1 MTTDFS
7 KYDANQLPSAEVLG
21 RQRYAIVVADWN
33 NDITYPM
40 MFGAIETLTKHGV
53 PVENIDVLHVPGAV
67 ELTYGAARIMKE
79 ERIDAIIAIGCVIQG
94 DTPHF
99 DYVCQSVTQGVAILN
114 AQGKVPVIFSV
125 LTVKEKQQALAV
137 KDAAGVRNLEKI
149 VRAASDE
156 LMVVVSAMGKTTNAL
171 ERVVEFLDAG
181 KEEAALNQWVDIID
195 YHVAIMKE
203 LGLKPGSDI
212 RLQGEIPFDPQ
223 LSLDENYDQV
233 VSLGEIMSTQIVA
246 VYLLKQGLSV
256 EWWNIRAGWERPN
269 RPKIVIAQGF
279 IGGTSEG
286 KRTTLG
292 REGSDYTA
300 ALLGNYLDAESVTI
314 WKDVPGILNADPR
327 LEPDTILIPSL
338 RYQDAVE
345 LSYSGAQIIHP
356 KTIRPLENKKIPL
369 FVKPFGDP
377 EAEGSKI
384 AADGVGPIDVP
395 VYIWRKNQIL
405 ITMRAKDFAFV
416 LEESLSEIFE
426 IIHRHRLKVALIQ
439 SSAVTISVCVD
450 NTRFVPEA
458 IEELNQHFNVTY
470 NDHLSLLTIRG
481 TTPEILERAKAG
493 RTIML
498 SQTTRRTA
506 RLVVKE

>member
-1 MTTDFS
+1 M
-7 KYDANQLPSAEVLG
+7 
-21 RQRYAIVVADWN
+21 RQE
-33 NDITYPM
+33 
-40 MFGAIETLTKHGV
+40 GAQ
-53 PVENIDVLHVPGAV
+53 D
-67 ELTYGAARIMKE
+67 
-79 ERIDAIIAIGCVIQG
+79 
-94 DTPHF
+94 
-99 DYVCQSVTQGVAILN
+99 
-114 AQGKVPVIFSV
+114 
-125 LTVKEKQQALAV
+125 
-137 KDAAGVRNLEKI
+137 
-149 VRAASDE
+149 

-171 ERVVEFLDAG
+171 ERVVEFLRAG
-181 KEEAALNQWVDIID
+181 SEEQALNQWVDIID
-195 YHVAIMKE
+195 FHVAIMKE
-203 LGLKPGSDI
+203 LGLQPGTDI
-212 RLQGEIPFDPQ
+212 RLQGEIPYDPA
-223 LSLDENYDQV
+223 LSDDENYDQV
-233 VSLGEIMSTQIVA
+233 VSLGEILSTQIIA

-256 EWWNIRAGWERPN
+256 EWWNMPKLLRTDNTWREAKVDDETSRKVIQAGWNRPN
-269 RPKIVIAQGF
+269 RPSVVVAQGF
-279 IGGTSEG
+279 IGGTADG

-327 LEPDTILIPSL
+327 IEPNTVLIPSL

-356 KTIRPLENKKIPL
+356 KTIRPLENKQIPL

-377 EAEGSKI
+377 SADGSKI
-384 AADGVGPIDVP
+384 AADGIGPIDVP

-416 LEESLSEIFE
+416 LEESLSEIFD
-426 IIHRHRLKVALIQ
+426 IIHRHRLKVSLIQ

-450 NTRFVPEA
+450 NTRFVPAA
-458 IEELNQHFNVTY
+458 IEELQVHFNVSY
-470 NDHLSLLTIRG
+470 NDCLSLLTIRG

-493 RTIML
+493 RAIML

>member
-1 MTTDFS
+1 MKVYKFGGAS
-7 KYDANQLPSAEVLG
+7 VKNAE
-21 RQRYAIVVADWN
+21 
-33 NDITYPM
+33 
-40 MFGAIETLTKHGV
+40 
-53 PVENIDVLHVPGAV
+53 
-67 ELTYGAARIMKE
+67 
-79 ERIDAIIAIGCVIQG
+79 
-94 DTPHF
+94 
-99 DYVCQSVTQGVAILN
+99 
-114 AQGKVPVIFSV
+114 
-125 LTVKEKQQALAV
+125 
-137 KDAAGVRNLEKI
+137 GVRNVEKI
-149 VRAASDE
+149 VRLAGAQD

-181 KEEAALNQWVDIID
+181 KEEQALTQWIDIVDF
-195 YHVAIMKE
+195 HVAIMKE
-203 LGLKPGSDI
+203 LGLQPGSDI
-212 RLQGEIPFDPQ
+212 RLQGEIPYDPAK
-223 LSLDENYDQV
+223 SLDENYDQI

-256 EWWNIRAGWERPN
+256 EWWNMPKLLRTDDTWREAEVDDATSAELIRSGWNRLQRPA
-269 RPKIVIAQGF
+269 VVVTQGF
-279 IGGTSEG
+279 IGGTVDG
-286 KRTTLG
+286 RRTTLG

-338 RYQDAVE
+338 RYKDAVE

-356 KTIRPLENKKIPL
+356 KTIRPLENKHIPL
-369 FVKPFGDP
+369 FVKPFGEP
-377 EAEGSKI
+377 NAAGSCI
-384 AADGVGPIDVP
+384 SEDGVGPIDIP

-416 LEESLSEIFE
+416 LEESLSEIFD
-426 IIHRHRLKVALIQ
+426 IIHRHRLKVSLIQ

-458 IEELNQHFNVTY
+458 LAELQQHFNVTY
-470 NDHLSLLTIRG
+470 NENLSLLTIRG

-493 RTIML
+493 KTIML

-506 RLVVKE
+506 RLVVSE

>member
-1 MTTDFS
+1 M
-7 KYDANQLPSAEVLG
+7 KVYK
-21 RQRYAIVVADWN
+21 
-33 NDITYPM
+33 
-40 MFGAIETLTKHGV
+40 FG
-53 PVENIDVLHVPGAV
+53 GA
-67 ELTYGAARIMKE
+67 
-79 ERIDAIIAIGCVIQG
+79 
-94 DTPHF
+94 
-99 DYVCQSVTQGVAILN
+99 S
-114 AQGKVPVIFSV
+114 
-125 LTVKEKQQALAV
+125 V

-149 VRAASDE
+149 VRAADDE

-171 ERVVEFLDAG
+171 ERVVEFLYAG
-181 KEEAALNQWVDIID
+181 KEEQALNQWVDIID

-246 VYLLKQGLSV
+246 VYLLKQGLPV
-256 EWWNIRAGWERPN
+256 EWWNMPKLLRTDNTWREAKVDNETSAATIRAGWERAN
-269 RPKIVIAQGF
+269 RPSIVVTQGF
-279 IGGTSEG
+279 IGGTAEG

-300 ALLGNYLDAESVTI
+300 ALLGNYLDAVSVTI

-327 LEPDTILIPSL
+327 LEPNTILIPSL

-356 KTIRPLENKKIPL
+356 KTIRPLENKQIPL

-377 EAEGSKI
+377 GAAGSKI

-395 VYIWRKNQIL
+395 VYIWRKNQLL

-458 IEELNQHFNVTY
+458 IEELKQHFNVTY

-481 TTPEILERAKAG
+481 TTPEILERAKAD

-506 RLVVKE
+506 RLVVKEDSVPQAK

>member
-1 MTTDFS
+1 MRVY
-7 KYDANQLPSAEVLG
+7 K
-21 RQRYAIVVADWN
+21 
-33 NDITYPM
+33 
-40 MFGAIETLTKHGV
+40 FG
-53 PVENIDVLHVPGAV
+53 GA
-67 ELTYGAARIMKE
+67 
-79 ERIDAIIAIGCVIQG
+79 
-94 DTPHF
+94 
-99 DYVCQSVTQGVAILN
+99 S
-114 AQGKVPVIFSV
+114 
-125 LTVKEKQQALAV
+125 V
-137 KDAAGVRNLEKI
+137 KDANGVRNVEKI
-149 VRAASDE
+149 VRMVEDD

-171 ERVVEFLDAG
+171 ERVVELLDAG
-181 KEEAALNQWVDIID
+181 KEEQALSQWVDIID
-195 YHVAIMKE
+195 FHVAIMKE
-203 LGLKPGSDI
+203 LGLQPGSDI
-212 RLQGEIPFDPQ
+212 RLQGEIPFDPT
-223 LSLDENYDQV
+223 LPFDENYDQI

-256 EWWNIRAGWERPN
+256 EWWNMPKLLRTDNTWREAKVDDATSAAVIRAGWERPK
-269 RPKIVIAQGF
+269 RPKIVVTQGF
-279 IGGTSEG
+279 IGGTADG

-327 LEPDTILIPSL
+327 IEPNTVLIPSL

-356 KTIRPLENKKIPL
+356 KTIRPLENKQIPL
-369 FVKPFGDP
+369 LVKPFGDP
-377 EAEGSKI
+377 TAEGSRI
-384 AADGVGPIDVP
+384 SEDGVGPIDVP
-395 VYIWRKNQIL
+395 VYIWRMNQLL

-426 IIHRHRLKVALIQ
+426 IIHRHRLKVSLIQ

-450 NTRFVPEA
+450 NTRFVEEA
-458 IEELNQHFNVTY
+458 IEELKQHFNVTY

-481 TTPEILERAKAG
+481 TTPEILERAKDG
-493 RTIML
+493 RMVML

>member
-1 MTTDFS
+1 MKVF
-7 KYDANQLPSAEVLG
+7 K
-21 RQRYAIVVADWN
+21 
-33 NDITYPM
+33 
-40 MFGAIETLTKHGV
+40 FG
-53 PVENIDVLHVPGAV
+53 GA
-67 ELTYGAARIMKE
+67 
-79 ERIDAIIAIGCVIQG
+79 
-94 DTPHF
+94 
-99 DYVCQSVTQGVAILN
+99 S
-114 AQGKVPVIFSV
+114 
-125 LTVKEKQQALAV
+125 V
-137 KDAAGVRNLEKI
+137 KDANGVRNVEKI
-149 VRAASDE
+149 VRMNSTDDD

-171 ERVVEFLDAG
+171 ERVVEFLAAG
-181 KEEAALNQWVDIID
+181 KEDQALSQWVDIID
-195 YHVAIMKE
+195 FHVAIMKE
-203 LGLKPGSDI
+203 LGLQPGVDI
-212 RLQGEIPFDPQ
+212 RLQGEIPYDATLPY
-223 LSLDENYDQV
+223 DENYDQI
-233 VSLGEIMSTQIVA
+233 VSMGEIMSTQIVA

-256 EWWNIRAGWERPN
+256 EWWNMPKLLRTDATWREAVVDDAVSRSVIRAGWDRPR
-269 RPKIVIAQGF
+269 RPQIVVAQGF
-279 IGGTSEG
+279 IGGTADG

-327 LEPDTILIPSL
+327 IEPNTVLIRSL

-356 KTIRPLENKKIPL
+356 KTIRPLENKRIPL
-369 FVKPFGDP
+369 YVKPFGNP
-377 EAEGSKI
+377 TEEGSRI
-384 AADGVGPIDVP
+384 AEDGIGPIDVP

-416 LEESLSEIFE
+416 LEESLSEIFD
-426 IIHRHRLKVALIQ
+426 IIHTHRLKVSLIQ

-458 IEELNQHFNVTY
+458 IEALQQHFNVSY

-481 TTPEILERAKAG
+481 TTPEILEQAKNG

>member
-1 MTTDFS
+1 M
-7 KYDANQLPSAEVLG
+7 KVYK
-21 RQRYAIVVADWN
+21 
-33 NDITYPM
+33 
-40 MFGAIETLTKHGV
+40 FG
-53 PVENIDVLHVPGAV
+53 GA
-67 ELTYGAARIMKE
+67 
-79 ERIDAIIAIGCVIQG
+79 
-94 DTPHF
+94 
-99 DYVCQSVTQGVAILN
+99 S
-114 AQGKVPVIFSV
+114 
-125 LTVKEKQQALAV
+125 V
-137 KDAAGVRNLEKI
+137 KDANGVRNVERI
-149 VRAASDE
+149 IRMNNTEDG

-181 KEEAALNQWVDIID
+181 KEEAALNQWID
-195 YHVAIMKE
+195 VIDFHVAVMKE
-203 LGLKPGSDI
+203 LGLQPGTDI
-212 RLQGEIPFDPQ
+212 RLQGEIPYDPQ
-223 LSLDENYDQV
+223 LPFDENYDQV
-233 VSLGEIMSTQIVA
+233 VSMGELLSTQIVA

-256 EWWNIRAGWERPN
+256 EWWNMPKLLRTDDTWREAKVDDAASAAIIKAGWERPS
-269 RPKIVIAQGF
+269 RPQIVVAQGF
-279 IGGTSEG
+279 IGGTADG

-327 LEPDTILIPSL
+327 IEPDTVLIPSL

-356 KTIRPLENKKIPL
+356 KTIRPLENKRIPL
-369 FVKPFGDP
+369 LVKPFGDP
-377 EAEGSKI
+377 TAAGSRIAE
-384 AADGVGPIDVP
+384 DGVGPIDVP

-405 ITMRAKDFAFV
+405 VTMRAKDFAFV

-426 IIHRHRLKVALIQ
+426 IIHRHRLKVSLIQ

-450 NTRFVPEA
+450 DTRFVPEA
-458 IEELNQHFNVTY
+458 IEELKHHFNVTY

-493 RTIML
+493 RTVML